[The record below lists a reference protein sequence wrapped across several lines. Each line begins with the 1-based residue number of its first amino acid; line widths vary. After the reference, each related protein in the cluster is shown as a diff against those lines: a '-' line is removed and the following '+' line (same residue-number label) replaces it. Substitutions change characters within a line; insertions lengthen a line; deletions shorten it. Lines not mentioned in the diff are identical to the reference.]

1 MEWKEQVMKH
11 DIREFFTA
19 LSALRISRAGKVT
32 LWATVG
38 SMLFIATAQQSAYG
52 LDFPMTT
59 RLTLADSKNLTVSKQ
74 SGSASL
80 TTSISEMALVAGI
93 SAQVEMARSIT
104 GAKKVAKSIMNTDY
118 AWGEDEYSCLNRLW
132 TKESHWNYKAHN
144 YRSGAHGIPQALPA
158 VKMEVISSDWRTNPV
173 TQIRWGLRYIDIRY
187 ETPCQAWAKFKRS
200 RYY

>member
-1 MEWKEQVMKH
+1 MKH

-19 LSALRISRAGKVT
+19 LSALRISRAGKVA

-59 RLTLADSKNLTVSKQ
+59 RLTLADSKNLTVSKL

-93 SAQVEMARSIT
+93 SAQVEMARSII

-158 VKMEVISSDWRTNPV
+158 IKMEIISTDWRTNPV

>member
-1 MEWKEQVMKH
+1 MKH

-19 LSALRISRAGKVT
+19 LSALRISRAGKVA

-59 RLTLADSKNLTVSKQ
+59 RLTLTDSKNLTVSKT
-74 SGSASL
+74 SDAASL
-80 TTSISEMALVAGI
+80 SAAISEMALVAGI

>member
-1 MEWKEQVMKH
+1 MKH

-19 LSALRISRAGKVT
+19 LSALRISRAGKVA

-59 RLTLADSKNLTVSKQ
+59 RLTLADSKNLTVSKL

-104 GAKKVAKSIMNTDY
+104 GAKKVTKTIMSSEFS
-118 AWGEDEYSCLNRLW
+118 WGDDEYSCLNRFSKLS
-132 TKESHWNYKAHN
+132 TH
-144 YRSGAHGIPQALPA
+144 
-158 VKMEVISSDWRTNPV
+158 
-173 TQIRWGLRYIDIRY
+173 GLRVL
-187 ETPCQAWAKFKRS
+187 
-200 RYY
+200 

>member
-1 MEWKEQVMKH
+1 MKH
-11 DIREFFTA
+11 DLREFFTA
-19 LSALRISRAGKVT
+19 LSALRISRAGKVA

-104 GAKKVAKSIMNTDY
+104 GAKKVAKS
-118 AWGEDEYSCLNRLW
+118 A
-132 TKESHWNYKAHN
+132 A
-144 YRSGAHGIPQALPA
+144 A
-158 VKMEVISSDWRTNPV
+158 VFVSSPPMVCRTSTPSDIS
-173 TQIRWGLRYIDIRY
+173 
-187 ETPCQAWAKFKRS
+187 
-200 RYY
+200 

>member
-59 RLTLADSKNLTVSKQ
+59 RLTLSDSKNLTVSKL

-80 TTSISEMALVAGI
+80 TTAISEMALVAGI
-93 SAQVEMARSIT
+93 SAQVEMARSID